1 MEAMT
6 ALPDAARALLDGPNY
21 AHVATVAPDGA
32 PHSAPVW
39 VGLEGDRVAFLTG
52 PGSVKARNL
61 AHDPRVAIS
70 LTAHD
75 NPYTMAVVRGRVA
88 ELVDGDDAWPIIDR
102 ISRKYTGRPYPLRT
116 GRVVFLIDPEH
127 AQAHTFG

>member
-1 MEAMT
+1 MT
-6 ALPDAARALLDGPNY
+6 KLPDAVRALLDGPNY

-32 PHSAPVW
+32 PHSVPVW
-39 VGLEGDRVAFLTG
+39 VGREDDRVAFLTG
-52 PGSVKARNL
+52 PGSRKARNL

-70 LTAHD
+70 ITARD
-75 NPYTMAVVRGRVA
+75 NPFVMAVVRGRVA
-88 ELVDGDDAWPIIDR
+88 ERLDGDDAWAVIDR
-102 ISRKYTGRPYPLRT
+102 ISHKYTGQPYPLRT